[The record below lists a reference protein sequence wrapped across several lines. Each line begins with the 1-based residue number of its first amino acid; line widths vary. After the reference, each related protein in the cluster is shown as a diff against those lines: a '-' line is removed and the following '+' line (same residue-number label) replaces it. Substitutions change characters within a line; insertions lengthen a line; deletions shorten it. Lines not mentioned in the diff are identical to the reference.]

1 MTKDEL
7 QHVREALY
15 RCLSHS
21 SEHLHK
27 AKQEALRILD
37 AALAAP
43 EPQPVVWQERQV
55 MSERDDYMTRIRAQS
70 YMEQHYKWREN
81 IAVIPFIKF
90 PSDWGVQIIGP
101 FSGAQSRFRVRLPNG
116 EEKSVY
122 LDMDGSLGYFC
133 DDEGNTAPYW
143 EVYPVDGDVGRCA
156 MNETDELIR
165 LIGEPR

>member
-55 MSERDDYMTRIRAQS
+55 MSERDDKFKWGAWYPCNYNDKQVAKARLTS
-70 YMEQHYKWREN
+70 THYEWRPLYTAHKEN
-81 IAVIPFIKF
+81 SK
-90 PSDWGVQIIGP
+90 
-101 FSGAQSRFRVRLPNG
+101 
-116 EEKSVY
+116 
-122 LDMDGSLGYFC
+122 
-133 DDEGNTAPYW
+133 
-143 EVYPVDGDVGRCA
+143 
-156 MNETDELIR
+156 
-165 LIGEPR
+165 

>member
-43 EPQPVVWQERQV
+43 ECACNVNKPEVK
-55 MSERDDYMTRIRAQS
+55 DDR
-70 YMEQHYKWREN
+70 
-81 IAVIPFIKF
+81 
-90 PSDWGVQIIGP
+90 
-101 FSGAQSRFRVRLPNG
+101 
-116 EEKSVY
+116 
-122 LDMDGSLGYFC
+122 
-133 DDEGNTAPYW
+133 
-143 EVYPVDGDVGRCA
+143 
-156 MNETDELIR
+156 
-165 LIGEPR
+165 